1 MQQLTKAQV
10 QQIARRLAKRYG
22 EKYIA
27 IPYEEQMTSRG
38 YDYYGPWVFPGSHEE
53 SNANWV
59 ISWEMCPEYEWTYS
73 DDVDK
78 IAREVAPGFYAE
90 PINHICMAFFPA

>member
-1 MQQLTKAQV
+1 MQQLSKAQV

-27 IPYEEQMTSRG
+27 IPYEERMTSRG

-53 SNANWV
+53 SNANWI

>member
-1 MQQLTKAQV
+1 MQQLTKATV

-27 IPYEEQMTSRG
+27 IPYEERMTSRG

-53 SNANWV
+53 SNANWI